1 MEWFFSANT
10 NKRHPTFPKGWQGNI
25 SSCSI
30 RTQTAEKMETLFE
43 INILLIEYIVLFNF
57 G

>member
-25 SSCSI
+25 SSRSI
-30 RTQTAEKMETLFE
+30 RTQTAVKMETLFE

-57 G
+57 S